1 MNIVDILSWFCLIS
15 GGILGIIAGIGI
27 NRFPDFYTR
36 MHAAGTIDTLCAALI
51 LLGLGIQAGLS
62 LTLFK
67 LLFIFVFIFFT
78 SPTASHSLANAAVLG
93 HLKPMLDK
101 K

>member
-1 MNIVDILSWFCLIS
+1 MNIIDLVSWACLMS
-15 GGILGIIAGIGI
+15 GGILGIIAGIGL

-36 MHAAGTIDTLCAALI
+36 MHAAGTIDTLVAALI
-51 LLGLGIQAGLS
+51 LIGLGFQAGLS

-93 HLKPMLDK
+93 QLKPMLDK

>member
-1 MNIVDILSWFCLIS
+1 MSIADILSWFCLIS
-15 GGILGIIAGIGI
+15 GGALGIIAGIGL

-36 MHAAGTIDTLCAALI
+36 MHAAGTTDTLSAALI
-51 LLGLGIQAGLS
+51 LIGLGIQAGIS
-62 LTLFK
+62 FAAVK

-93 HLKPMLDK
+93 QLKPMLDK